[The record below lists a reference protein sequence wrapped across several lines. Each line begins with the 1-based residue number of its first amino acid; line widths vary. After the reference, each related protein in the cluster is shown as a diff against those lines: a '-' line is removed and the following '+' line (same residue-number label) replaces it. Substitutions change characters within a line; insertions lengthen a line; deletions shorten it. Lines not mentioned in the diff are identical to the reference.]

1 MSTLPNR
8 TRSASRTTEV
18 LDEADQVREEERAE
32 IVSRIQTYFR
42 EELDS
47 SIGEIPAELL
57 LNFFSEQM
65 GAFYYNQ
72 GLADARAVLGKV
84 VEDVDE
90 RIYSLER
97 REARVR

>member
-1 MSTLPNR
+1 MKPIKF
-8 TRSASRTTEV
+8 EK
-18 LDEADQVREEERAE
+18 EERAA
-32 IVSRIQTYFR
+32 IVAAIQEYFR

-57 LNFFSEQM
+57 LNFFSDRI

-72 GLADARAVLGKV
+72 GLADAKVALGKV
-84 VEDVDE
+84 VDEVEE
-90 RIYSLER
+90 RIYALER

>member
-1 MSTLPNR
+1 VKPIKF
-8 TRSASRTTEV
+8 EK
-18 LDEADQVREEERAE
+18 EERAA
-32 IVSRIQTYFR
+32 IVGRIQLYFR

-57 LNFFSEQM
+57 LNFFSETV

-72 GLADARAVLGKV
+72 GLADAKVALGKV
-84 VEDVDE
+84 VDEVEE
-90 RIYSLER
+90 RIYALER

>member
-1 MSTLPNR
+1 MKPIKF
-8 TRSASRTTEV
+8 EK
-18 LDEADQVREEERAE
+18 EERAE
-32 IVSRIQTYFR
+32 IVNRIQTYFR

-57 LNFFSEQM
+57 LNFFSDQI

-72 GLADARAVLGKV
+72 GLADAKAVLGKV
-84 VEDVDE
+84 VDDVEE
-90 RIYSLER
+90 RIYALER

>member
-1 MSTLPNR
+1 MKPIKF
-8 TRSASRTTEV
+8 EK
-18 LDEADQVREEERAE
+18 EERAE

-72 GLADARAVLGKV
+72 GLADAKAVLGKV
-84 VEDVDE
+84 VEDVEE